1 MEQDDIT
8 LLQEVQKNSQL
19 AMTAIDALLDKTN
32 DNDFTIRL
40 SKQSIGYAKIHNSAV
55 ERLIDNE
62 SSTYRGN
69 QIDDVMLRGSIHA
82 GTLFDIS
89 TGHLA
94 ELMIRESN
102 RGLTNMW
109 RAIKHSQTA
118 KDASV
123 EIAMELVDFEQEN
136 IERLKE
142 YL

>member
-1 MEQDDIT
+1 MEQDDTT
-8 LLQEVQKNSQL
+8 LLQEVQKNTQL
-19 AMTAIDALLDKTN
+19 AMTAIDALLDKAS
-32 DNDFTIRL
+32 DNDFIIRL
-40 SKQSIGYAKIHNSAV
+40 SRQSMGYAKIHNNAV
-55 ERLIDNE
+55 ERLIKEE
-62 SSTYRGN
+62 SSAYRGN

-102 RGLTNMW
+102 RGLVNMW
-109 RAIKHSQTA
+109 RAIKHSKMA

-123 EIAMELVDFEQEN
+123 EIAMELVDFEQES

>member
-1 MEQDDIT
+1 MEQDDII
-8 LLQEVQKNSQL
+8 LLQELQKNTQL
-19 AMTAIDALLDKTN
+19 AMTAIDALLDKSG
-32 DNDFTIRL
+32 DNDFIIRL
-40 SKQSIGYAKIHNSAV
+40 SKQSIGYAKIHNNAV
-55 ERLIDNE
+55 ERLIE
-62 SSTYRGN
+62 EQSSTYRGN
-69 QIDDVMLRGSIHA
+69 QINDVMLRGSIHA

-109 RAIKHSQTA
+109 RAIKHSGTA
-118 KDASV
+118 KEASV
-123 EIAMELVDFEQEN
+123 EIAMELVDFEQET

>member
-1 MEQDDIT
+1 MDQDDIT
-8 LLQEVQKNSQL
+8 LLKEVQKNTQL
-19 AMTAIDALLDKTN
+19 AMTAIDALLDKAS
-32 DNDFTIRL
+32 DSAFTIRL

-55 ERLIDNE
+55 ERLIENE

-94 ELMIRESN
+94 ELMIRESS

-109 RAIKHSQTA
+109 RAIKHSQAA

-136 IERLKE
+136 IEHLKE